1 MSETPFEDD
10 GEFDETTEVAPE
22 PTAEPDPVVVSP
34 EPTAEAAAEL
44 EYDRDKFDYSQFE
57 TDADVV
63 TGTGEV
69 TPDMRVQAWRA
80 GYGVIRYTDDGW
92 RVVRR

>member
-1 MSETPFEDD
+1 MSEFSPEPDLVVDD
-10 GEFDETTEVAPE
+10 TEVMPD
-22 PTAEPDPVVVSP
+22 PVVEPDPVVVSP
-34 EPTAEAAAEL
+34 EPTVEAAAEL
-44 EYDRDKFDYSQFE
+44 EYDRDQFDYSMFE

-63 TGTGEV
+63 TGTGPV

-80 GYGVIRYTDDGW
+80 GYGIIRTTEDGW

>member
-1 MSETPFEDD
+1 MSEFTPEDEPVVD
-10 GEFDETTEVAPE
+10 DTEVAPD
-22 PTAEPDPVVVSP
+22 PVAEPAPVVVAAT
-34 EPTAEAAAEL
+34 EPQAAAEL
-44 EYDRDKFDYSQFE
+44 DYDRDQFDYSVFE
-57 TDADVV
+57 TDEDVV

-80 GYGVIRYTDDGW
+80 GYGIIRTTADGGW

>member
-1 MSETPFEDD
+1 MSE
-10 GEFDETTEVAPE
+10 
-22 PTAEPDPVVVSP
+22 PTFEPDPNDDPIEVTP
-34 EPTAEAAAEL
+34 EPAEEPVETEVTPTQTVEAQTEL

-63 TGTGEV
+63 TGTGPV

>member
-1 MSETPFEDD
+1 MSEFDFENEPDLVETPVD
-10 GEFDETTEVAPE
+10 PE
-22 PTAEPDPVVVSP
+22 PTPEPVVEVQ
-34 EPTAEAAAEL
+34 AEAVQL

-63 TGTGEV
+63 TGTGVV

-80 GYGVIRYTDDGW
+80 GYGVIRDTDTGW

>member
-1 MSETPFEDD
+1 MSEPTFEPDPNDDPIEVTPEPT
-10 GEFDETTEVAPE
+10 EEPAQTEVAPATVE
-22 PTAEPDPVVVSP
+22 TQ
-34 EPTAEAAAEL
+34 AEL

-63 TGTGEV
+63 TGSGEI

-80 GYGVIRYTDDGW
+80 GYGVIRNTDDGW

>member
-1 MSETPFEDD
+1 MSEPAVEPDPNDDPIEVTPEPV
-10 GEFDETTEVAPE
+10 EEPVETEVAPA
-22 PTAEPDPVVVSP
+22 TV
-34 EPTAEAAAEL
+34 EAQAEL
-44 EYDRDKFDYSQFE
+44 EYDRDQFDYSVFE
-57 TDADVV
+57 TDANVV

-80 GYGVIRYTDDGW
+80 GYGIIRYTDDGW